1 MSYLLEL
8 RQTDGNVAQR
18 IDDKDTLWLVVE
30 AMLDGDCPVEC
41 LITKL
46 NDNTESRTVGEED
59 YWKGKEEVKNG
70 IVI

>member
-8 RQTDGNVAQR
+8 RQTDGNVAQK

-41 LITKL
+41 LISKL
-46 NDNTESRTVGEED
+46 NDNTEDNTALTEED
-59 YWKGKEEVKNG
+59 YWYSNLEKIERK
-70 IVI
+70 

>member
-8 RQTDGNVAQR
+8 RQSDGNVAQR
-18 IDDKDTLWLVVE
+18 IDDKETLWLVVE

-46 NDNTESRTVGEED
+46 NDKSVLTEDD
-59 YWKGKEEVKNG
+59 YWNSSLEHIERK
-70 IVI
+70 

>member
-41 LITKL
+41 LISKL
-46 NDNTESRTVGEED
+46 TDETEENNLTEED
-59 YWKGKEEVKNG
+59 YWNG
-70 IVI
+70 NLEHRERK

>member
-8 RQTDGNVAQR
+8 RQTDGNVAQK

-41 LITKL
+41 LISKL
-46 NDNTESRTVGEED
+46 NDNTEMTEED
-59 YWKGKEEVKNG
+59 YWYSNLEKIERK
-70 IVI
+70 

>member
-46 NDNTESRTVGEED
+46 NDKCESVLTEED
-59 YWKGKEEVKNG
+59 YWNCNLEHRERK
-70 IVI
+70 

>member
-8 RQTDGNVAQR
+8 RQTDGNVAQK

-41 LITKL
+41 LISKL
-46 NDNTESRTVGEED
+46 NDNTALTEED
-59 YWKGKEEVKNG
+59 YWYSNLEKIERK
-70 IVI
+70 